1 MFVNGV
7 EVPTGTNFRNI
18 SISAHDEIALV
29 IWPIQDDKIPSRY
42 QFQQGL

>member
-7 EVPTGTNFRNI
+7 EVPIGTDFKNI
-18 SISAHDEIALV
+18 NISAHDEIAL
-29 IWPIQDDKIPSRY
+29 IIGPIQDDKIPSRY